1 MRKFS
6 SYGPINRKI
15 HYYAPR
21 EGLIQQAMNQLIGDD
36 IDEGGHYITIW
47 APRQTGKTWIMQQ
60 VVRQIY
66 GEGDFEI
73 AIISLQSA
81 NIAET
86 DDEVLEIFIDK
97 LQIHFERTFHID
109 SLRWSQLPKLFT
121 KKIFTKPVILII
133 DEFDA
138 LNDNRINKFAN
149 IFRDMYISRQ
159 NEMHKKS
166 QDKSCLLHGLA
177 LIGVRSVLGIEN
189 VKGSPFN
196 VQRSLHIPNLTFDE
210 VKSIYQWYEKERN
223 QQIDPDVI
231 ERIFYEFNGQP
242 GLTCWFG
249 EQLTEV
255 YNTDLTKSITMQQFE
270 KVFIKA
276 CDLLPNNNILN
287 IISKARQDP
296 YRDIIL
302 KIFNTDMKLIFKYDN
317 VTFNYLYMNG
327 VIDIEQDDYKSY
339 IRFSSS
345 FVQKRLFSFF
355 TDEFF
360 SEPGQIVPTFT
371 KISHVIN
378 KQGIHIK
385 NLLRLYEDYV
395 KKNKDWLFKDAP
407 RRKDLKVFEV
417 VYHFN
422 LYAYLYSFLTP
433 QKAYIWPEFPTGNGK
448 IDLIIKY
455 LNQIYGIEIKS
466 FSNEYAYTESI
477 RQAAVYAKQLK
488 INAIALVFFVENI
501 DDEIRQKYEKIHHDS
516 ETNIDVE
523 TILIES
529 GQ

>member
-159 NEMHKKS
+159 NEMNKKS

-210 VKSIYQWYEKERN
+210 VKSIYQCYEKERN
-223 QQIDPDVI
+223 QQIDSDVI